1 MFTLKRV
8 LEYSIIYKLTIP
20 HALHQHYKKKR
31 RKKSPQR
38 KAGISFWGFLC
49 FWGPCTNNRLMNGC
63 LFFVWPMWAKNN
75 CIMLNCSC
83 LRSHKSQLLNFTKI
97 LFIRYY
103 EAAWPWFHFGVS
115 AFDSCFCSRF
125 TVFFFFLLRNW
136 SKSIRNWDFLVCNQR
151 KNNLCCNLSKN
162 FWRITKSVSR
172 SLKKANILGIL
183 SARQIR
189 KW

>member
-1 MFTLKRV
+1 M
-8 LEYSIIYKLTIP
+8 
-20 HALHQHYKKKR
+20 HQHYKKKR
-31 RKKSPQR
+31 RKESPQR
-38 KAGISFWGFLC
+38 KAGISFWWFLC
-49 FWGPCTNNRLMNGC
+49 FWGLCTNNRLMNGC
-63 LFFVWPMWAKNN
+63 LFFVWPMWANNN

-83 LRSHKSQLLNFTKI
+83 LRSHKSQLLNFHQNLIHKI
-97 LFIRYY
+97 LWSSLIL
-103 EAAWPWFHFGVS
+103 VS
-115 AFDSCFCSRF
+115 FSCQCIELFFFSRF
-125 TVFFFFLLRNW
+125 TVSFFFLLRNW
-136 SKSIRNWDFLVCNQR
+136 SKSIRNWDFLVRNQR